1 LQESWCRKA
10 WQFSLNVSH
19 AEDNKDGFQLLPED
33 EKNFILKYGYAE
45 ADGSYLVPCDEIIYL
60 DHSCNANTLD
70 FDRGF
75 DIVVRDIA
83 KDDV

>member
-1 LQESWCRKA
+1 M
-10 WQFSLNVSH
+10 
-19 AEDNKDGFQLLPED
+19 
-33 EKNFILKYGYAE
+33 KYGYAE

-83 KDDV
+83 KGDVRLQAPP

>member
-1 LQESWCRKA
+1 MSAMQ
-10 WQFSLNVSH
+10 
-19 AEDNKDGFQLLPED
+19 EDNKDGFQLLPED

-45 ADGSYLVPCDEIIYL
+45 ADGSYLVPCDEIIHL

-83 KDDV
+83 KGDVRLQAPP